1 MLAAVTVV
9 EAVEESCWKVVRWWE
24 DIRAGFMSYRGK
36 PEPIKKRCNPF
47 LLPKNP
53 SLSTEERRE
62 TGRIWR
68 EREREKVAI
77 VIRERHTRRKGKPYG
92 STIEK
97 VAQFLLTLSCIMTI
111 KDFPSFGMEWDT

>member
-9 EAVEESCWKVVRWWE
+9 EAVEESCWKVVRGWE

-68 EREREKVAI
+68 EREREGSDCDQ
-77 VIRERHTRRKGKPYG
+77 RETHAEERKALWKYN
-92 STIEK
+92 
-97 VAQFLLTLSCIMTI
+97 
-111 KDFPSFGMEWDT
+111 